1 MKRQLLFIFS
11 LLSLPFV
18 VNAATTWSE
27 PSCDPSVDPT
37 VCNISA
43 PINVSATTQTKA
55 GGLAITG
62 ALSTGSSLTVA
73 GATTLNTTLG
83 VAGAVT
89 IAAAGSLNVNG
100 PSTLGNTVTVNGTGM
115 TVNAPL
121 VINNSINISALA
133 KFTYTG
139 TRANFS
145 LPNTAGNEVIVDNE
159 VSDTLTSSIY
169 KGTGSTTNAI
179 DLATAEV
186 SGILPAASV
195 TDIWVNT
202 SGGDTIA
209 PTTAVTA
216 LSITPFNTNTGINI
230 SGGTG
235 SPLINLVQTGS
246 TGTGIDITLGDGTTK
261 NAENI
266 TMNGTATGHA
276 LAIIS
281 NSASSAAYPLEVDS
295 KTTVTRSI
303 YSTNVAAT
311 GYGVYSTASGGGSV
325 GVLGAS
331 TGPGG
336 TGVSG
341 IATGGAGNN
350 VGVSGDGT
358 TIGVQGNTNTAGAK
372 GVYGTA
378 LDGYAGYFTAKGGGD
393 TALYANLSSGA
404 TTVGSVAIQGVGKN
418 GYGGYFTTD
427 GVGSTA
433 LYANNSSA
441 SATGQVAKFES
452 TGNATG
458 GIVVSTKGIGLAITT
473 NTTTA
478 NAPGITIS
486 ASGGQKGITIS
497 ASSTGVDVDT
507 TADTGIEANDTN
519 IQTTGAFFGGQFYAG
534 GTPSGL
540 RYSNVQPYLV
550 DTISPTSSGVGN
562 RARGLYFDGSDVW
575 MPTGDSA
582 SVLGDAAV
590 QRINAYNDNPTVAY
604 YPNLVWAGVW
614 MPGAMVMA
622 RDTMYVFNTGAVSR
636 EFMKIHQNS
645 DTTTGYGTLSAA
657 ASFRSAVYDG
667 TYIWLGTTN
676 SIGKLNLTTDTRT
689 SVQTGLGEIYDMLYV
704 DGYIW
709 ALDYDNGRVYKIDSS
724 GTTVG
729 TITVGT
735 HPIDMEYD
743 GAFIWVA
750 NYSDHTLTRINVK
763 TSGTSTVNLTATT
776 GVGPLA
782 FDGYRL
788 WFIDGTQLYSY
799 SIRDGSIGT
808 PITLSTNQYTDL
820 IYDGSYLWAGNGSSV
835 DKISIGGG
843 RGYAMPAYPGG
854 IILYGDDAKYHCIY
868 FNSVGTIQNSTTLTE
883 CR

>member
-159 VSDTLTSSIY
+159 VSDTLTASIY

-209 PTTAVTA
+209 PTTPVTA

-246 TGTGIDITLGDGTTK
+246 TGTGVDITLGDGTTK

-378 LDGYAGYFTAKGGGD
+378 LDGYGGYFTAKGGGD

-497 ASSTGVDVDT
+497 ASSTGIDVDT
-507 TADTGIEANDTN
+507 TVGLGIEANDTN
-519 IQTTGAFFGGQFYAG
+519 IHTTGAYRGGQFFPNENGGNGVLPNVKPNYNKTVNLSGTYTTVGLMYDGSQLWTTRNNPPGNGIVENINTANGQELAVNLTGILSNTKPLYAPG
-534 GTPSGL
+534 F
-540 RYSNVQPYLV
+540 
-550 DTISPTSSGVGN
+550 PTSSYDDIWV
-562 RARGLYFDGSDVW
+562 FSK
-575 MPTGDSA
+575 TT
-582 SVLGDAAV
+582 
-590 QRINAYNDNPTVAY
+590 NAYF
-604 YPNLVWAGVW
+604 
-614 MPGAMVMA
+614 
-622 RDTMYVFNTGAVSR
+622 YVNRLDGTSGSGTTPA
-636 EFMKIHQNS
+636 
-645 DTTTGYGTLSAA
+645 TATTGYPQVAA
-657 ASFRSAVYDG
+657 FDG
-667 TYIWLGTTN
+667 KSVWFGTTKAILEY
-676 SIGKLNLTTDTRT
+676 SYTGALSTRV
-689 SVQTGLGEIYDMLYV
+689 SGTGLIYDMIYA

-709 ALDYDNGRVYKIDSS
+709 AIDSTYDLLHKIDISTYS
-724 GTTVG
+724 DTTISVG
-729 TITVGT
+729 SLPVSLV
-735 HPIDMEYD
+735 YD
-743 GAFIWVA
+743 GQSVWVA
-750 NYSDHTLTRINVK
+750 SLNDSALTRIDPITDATTTFYITTIGTGPHDLVFDGANIWFGLESAGVGYFNLASETVGK
-763 TSGTSTVNLTATT
+763 QDSLAGASIDSIVFDGTSIWATDTSTSTILRVAT
-776 GVGPLA
+776 GTG
-782 FDGYRL
+782 F
-788 WFIDGTQLYSY
+788 
-799 SIRDGSIGT
+799 
-808 PITLSTNQYTDL
+808 
-820 IYDGSYLWAGNGSSV
+820 GNGDATIKEGIMMYNTAGSV
-835 DKISIGGG
+835 RCLSIN
-843 RGYAMPAYPGG
+843 G
-854 IILYGDDAKYHCIY
+854 ITVSA
-868 FNSVGTIQNSTTLTE
+868 SATLTN
-883 CR
+883 CQ